1 MYSSRILKK
10 KGAFSTLFL
19 FLFFSF
25 IFYFYINFLVPIIY
39 SGDGAELAST
49 GYSLGIPHSPGYPI
63 YTEISKLF
71 TFIPLGNIGEK
82 VALLSV
88 FFSVLSLFVLYK
100 TVEILNIDKKAFYFG
115 ASLLAVSYTFMG
127 QSLVNKFYTFNLF
140 FVSLLFLIGVYFLK
154 NNYDKRAIYIGSFLL
169 GIITGVHHLGLL
181 IAIPLFIAGLFYF
194 RNFLIDIIKSIPL
207 FILGL
212 LVFVHLPIRSLKD
225 SSFLF
230 TTVTDP
236 KYFIAFVLR
245 KTYEKSTVDAAKGLF
260 SSMDGYINSFFNVSK
275 LLLLNFGWISAF
287 LFLLGAV
294 YLLKKNK
301 KIGIFVI
308 LTFIVY
314 SFFLG
319 KLVFDIKNPSNIDW
333 LIIGHQYFIPGLYF
347 YILIVIAG
355 LGWFFE
361 FIKNKN
367 FDFVYKYI
375 PPVLAVFPWIFI
387 TDRLFDMN
395 YGTEFVPYSH
405 SKVILGHLPVGSIYI
420 SMGDNHT
427 FQGWYLKSISGFRN
441 DICQLKQ
448 DRFKT
453 ISFTLQGCRPAK
465 LYSKLYPDFF
475 KKGNIH
481 SYSEKDRLYSVTPIF
496 KGSPYEKE
504 YDYGRYI
511 YIFKYFPKN
520 MSGEEL
526 KELKKYNLAKQDDI
540 FLNFLDC
547 VSHRIDEP
555 FSKMLCR
562 LISKY
567 YVYLAKEK
575 EPVFSLNELTFNFS
589 VYYGDTLF
597 EEITKVK
604 SGNENF
610 IYLWR
615 IKSVEGFNNPEKFF
629 YLGTEDEN

>member
-1 MYSSRILKK
+1 MNG
-10 KGAFSTLFL
+10 GALSTLFL
-19 FLFFSF
+19 FLFLSF
-25 IFYFYINFLVPIIY
+25 IFFLYINFSVPIIS

-49 GYSLGIPHSPGYPI
+49 GYSLGIPHPPGYPV

-71 TFIPLGNIGEK
+71 TFIPIGNIGEK

-127 QSLVNKFYTFNLF
+127 QSLINKFYTFNLF

-154 NNYDKRAIYIGSFLL
+154 NNYDKRAIYIASFLL
-169 GIITGVHHLGLL
+169 GIMTGVHHIGLL
-181 IAIPLFIAGLFYF
+181 VAIPLFVVGMFYF
-194 RNFLIDIIKSIPL
+194 RKFLVDIIKSSLL
-207 FILGL
+207 FVLGL
-212 LVFVHLPIRSLKD
+212 LVFAHLPIRSLKD
-225 SSFLF
+225 SSFLY
-230 TTVTDP
+230 TTVPDL

-260 SSMDGYINSFFNVSK
+260 SSIDGYINSFFNVSK
-275 LLLLNFGWISAF
+275 LLLLNFGWISVF
-287 LFLLGAV
+287 LFLLGTV

-301 KIGIFVI
+301 KIGIFAI
-308 LTFIVY
+308 LTFLVY
-314 SFFLG
+314 TYLLG
-319 KLVFDIKNPSNIDW
+319 KLAFSVKNPSINDW
-333 LIIGHQYFIPGLYF
+333 FIIGHQYFIPGLYF

-367 FDFVYKYI
+367 FDFVYKFI
-375 PPVLAVFPWIFI
+375 PPVLALFPWIFI

-405 SKVILGHLPVGSIYI
+405 SKVIFGHLPVGSVYI
-420 SMGDNHT
+420 SFGDNHT
-427 FQGWYLKSISGFRN
+427 FGGWYIKSISGFRN
-441 DICQLKQ
+441 DVCQLKQ
-448 DRFKT
+448 DRVNR

-465 LYSKLYPDFF
+465 LYSKLYTDFF
-475 KKGNIH
+475 KRGDIYP
-481 SYSEKDRLYSVTPIF
+481 YSERDRLYSVLPIF
-496 KGSPYEKE
+496 KGSPYERE
-504 YDYGRYI
+504 YNYGRHI
-511 YIFKYFPKN
+511 YIFKYYPKY
-520 MSGEEL
+520 MAG
-526 KELKKYNLAKQDDI
+526 KEFEKLKKYNLAKQDNI
-540 FLNFLDC
+540 YLNFLDC

-555 FSKMLCR
+555 FSKSLCR
-562 LISKY
+562 FISKY
-567 YVYLAKEK
+567 YVYLAKVK
-575 EPVFSLNELTFNFS
+575 EPVFSLNELTFKFRTYYDNFL
-589 VYYGDTLF
+589 Y
-597 EEITKVK
+597 ENITKIK

-615 IKSVEGFNNPEKFF
+615 IKAVEGFNNPEKFF